1 MNLEPLKPTE
11 EHENLMSL
19 KYSILGLLHY
29 RDMHGYQIKK
39 TIENHFGQMWSIN
52 YGQIYPNLKKL
63 KDEGLVTMVE
73 EENPGE
79 KGPSRKMYSI
89 TDKGSRVFLEWLG
102 SLPEKGMLLRDP
114 FLMRFVFF
122 GFGDKARSIEIVEEQ
137 INLYDTQLKKRRE
150 NLERWQG
157 HDIYVRLMAELGVR
171 MNEMLLEWL
180 ERSRREIKK
189 SMKDQKGSHSRRSWR
204 KNGV

>member
-1 MNLEPLKPTE
+1 
-11 EHENLMSL
+11 MSL

-39 TIENHFGQMWSIN
+39 TIENQFGHMWTIN

-63 KDEGLVTMVE
+63 KDEGLVTMIE
-73 EENPGE
+73 ETNQGE

-89 TDKGSRVFLEWLG
+89 TDKGSRIFLEWLE
-102 SLPEKGMLLRDP
+102 SLPEKSMLLRDP

-122 GFGDKARSIEIVEEQ
+122 GFGDKKRSIEIVEEQ
-137 INLYDTQLKKRRE
+137 INLYNTQMKKRRE
-150 NLERWQG
+150 NLERLQH

-180 ERSRREIKK
+180 EQSRKEIEE
-189 SMKDQKGSHSRRSWR
+189 SMKDQTVSHSRRSWR
-204 KNGV
+204 ENGV

>member
-1 MNLEPLKPTE
+1 
-11 EHENLMSL
+11 MSL

-29 RDMHGYQIKK
+29 RDMHGYKIKK
-39 TIENHFGQMWSIN
+39 TIETHFGHMWSIN

-73 EENPGE
+73 EENHGE

-89 TDKGSRVFLEWLG
+89 TDKGSRVFLEWLER
-102 SLPEKGMLLRDP
+102 LPEKGMLLRDP

-122 GFGDKARSIEIVEEQ
+122 GFGDKTRSLEIIEDQ
-137 INLYDTQLKKRRE
+137 INLYNAQLKGRRE
-150 NLERWQG
+150 TLGRWQD
-157 HDIYVRLMAELGVR
+157 HDIYVRLMAELGVS
-171 MNEMLLEWL
+171 MNETLLKWL
-180 ERSRREIKK
+180 DRSRREIAK
-189 SMKDQKGSHSRRSWR
+189 SMKGQKGSHGRHSWR